1 MPVFSRAGMILVYY
15 NIAMYNWS
23 TDTTE
28 LKKYPEKYAIWK
40 LEQLINYGLDGEKL
54 DKKLLIKYLDKIRID
69 PDKRAY
75 LEFLLYE
82 KKPTD

>member
-1 MPVFSRAGMILVYY
+1 
-15 NIAMYNWS
+15 MYNWS

-54 DKKLLIKYLDKIRID
+54 DKKLLIKYWDKIRID
-69 PDKRAY
+69 KYYREY
-75 LEFLLYE
+75 LKFLL
-82 KKPTD
+82 